1 MKYLNLLGL
10 PLAAALSACSV
21 GPAYRPPTP
30 ETPAA
35 FGAPLPPPPGAPVPA
50 TAGPALAQW
59 WAQFDDPVVAE
70 LVNAADNGNPT
81 LARAAARIAA
91 ARALVK
97 VSAAN
102 RWPQLDMNLGA
113 TRARTVDTPHSST
126 LANTTNRSLD
136 ASWEIDLFGGLA
148 QTEHAA
154 AARLEAR
161 GADWYGARVSLAA
174 EVGLTLVNY
183 RACGQIA
190 EVLDEE
196 VRAHRQSMELTA
208 LKIKAG
214 LTSPADG
221 ALTDAAGADA
231 RQQLAAQ
238 RAECDIDLAAL
249 VELTGIPDSALRSR
263 LAQRSALPAP
273 RAFVVVRVP
282 AQVLA
287 QRPDIASAE
296 RDLAAANAD
305 INVAQARLY
314 PSVGLLGSIGVAG
327 LRLAGESGSQD
338 TWSFG
343 PALSLPLFN
352 RAGLAA
358 GVAGARAGYDEQLA
372 IYRTQ
377 VRAAIREVEQAL
389 VRLDAAAR
397 REDDA
402 RAAAQGYERFVAA
415 SAEQY
420 RVGSGSLLDLEQAR
434 RSARVARQTLIG
446 VRQER
451 VSAWIALYK
460 ATGGGWQP
468 EAGTILAD
476 NAHPVL

>member
-10 PLAAALSACSV
+10 PLAAALGACSV
-21 GPAYRPPTP
+21 GPVYRAPAP
-30 ETPAA
+30 EAPAA
-35 FGAPLPPPPGAPVPA
+35 FGAPLPPVSGAPAA
-50 TAGPALAQW
+50 TGPALAQW
-59 WAQFDDPVVAE
+59 WTQFDDPVVAV
-70 LVNAADNGNPT
+70 LVNAADTDSPT

-91 ARALVK
+91 ARALVG

-102 RWPQLDMNLGA
+102 RWPQVDVNLGA
-113 TRARTVDTPHSST
+113 TRVRTIDNPYSST
-126 LANTTNRSLD
+126 LARTTNRSLD

-148 QTEHAA
+148 QNQRAA

-161 GADWYGARVSLAA
+161 SADWYGARVSLAA
-174 EVGLTLVNY
+174 EVALTLVRY

-190 EVLDEE
+190 EVLDDE

-221 ALTDAAGADA
+221 ALTEAAGADA

-238 RAECDIDLAAL
+238 RAECSLDLAAL
-249 VELTGIPDSALRSR
+249 VELTGIPDSTLRSR
-263 LAQRSALPAP
+263 LAQGNALPAP
-273 RAFVVVRVP
+273 RVLVVTGVP

-287 QRPDIASAE
+287 QRPDIAAAE
-296 RDLAAANAD
+296 RELAAANAD

-314 PSVGLLGSIGVAG
+314 PRVGLLGSIGVAG
-327 LRLAGESGSQD
+327 LRLDGQSGSQD

-358 GVAGARAGYDEQLA
+358 GVAGARAGYDERLA
-372 IYRTQ
+372 LYRTQ
-377 VRAAIREVEQAL
+377 VRAAIREVEEAL

-402 RAAAQGYERFVAA
+402 RVAALGYERFVAA

-420 RVGSGSLLDLEQAR
+420 RAGSGSLLDLEQAR

-446 VRQER
+446 VRKER

-460 ATGGGWQP
+460 ALGGGWQP
-468 EAGTILAD
+468 ATGTALAD
-476 NAHPVL
+476 NSHPVS